1 MQVLNLPKLTMVIS
15 LKWEVDLMKLTE
27 IKRRKLNRIC
37 QKYNDWHYPAELQK
51 MWDEIMAEGIIVP
64 AWAAFSGHCHPVE
77 TVEGEEIENSLFYF
91 SEYKVEC
98 SDRVEYTIY
107 FS

>member
-1 MQVLNLPKLTMVIS
+1 MMTA
-15 LKWEVDLMKLTE
+15 

-37 QKYNDWHYPAELQK
+37 QKYNDWHYPHELRK
-51 MWDEIMAEGIIVP
+51 MWDELQAEGVVVP
-64 AWAAFSGHCHPVE
+64 AWAAFSGHCHPFELNGE
-77 TVEGEEIENSLFYF
+77 TVENSLFYF
-91 SEYKVEC
+91 SEYKAEC